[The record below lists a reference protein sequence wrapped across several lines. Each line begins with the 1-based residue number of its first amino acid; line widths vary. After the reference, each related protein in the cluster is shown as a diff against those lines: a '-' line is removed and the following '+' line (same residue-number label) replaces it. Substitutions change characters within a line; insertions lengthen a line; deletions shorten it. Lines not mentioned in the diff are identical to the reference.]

1 MSTKRNFRD
10 PIQQPATQDTAATLA
25 YAPATPAR
33 PREGEIVPD
42 RPEAHAEGRRER
54 HRRETFER
62 LVNAARE
69 IMFNRGLADMTVQD
83 ITEAAD
89 VGKGTFFNYF
99 QSKEHVVSRVSEF
112 SGQSLVQAVERVRQ
126 GQESAI
132 VALRNV
138 IRETMC
144 RPGNWLTY
152 ESNTLRALVMN
163 EDVRSLMSTQLRV
176 NRHAYEMLVALGQE
190 QGTIRRDMPV
200 AQIADVA
207 QTLLAGFTVVL
218 WIHGTTPTEALVDSM
233 FQALDDLV
241 KPVASTPRTR
251 PAEPGRAVRRPAAP
265 AAAPKPGARSKQR
278 TRR

>member
-10 PIQQPATQDTAATLA
+10 PIRVPATPVTTEALA
-25 YAPATPAR
+25 YAPATATPAR
-33 PREGEIVPD
+33 DGEIATE
-42 RPEAHAEGRRER
+42 PEPHAEGRRER

-69 IMFNRGLADMTVQD
+69 IMFSRGLADMTVQD

-99 QSKEHVVSRVSEF
+99 QSKEHVVSRVQEF
-112 SGQSLVQAVERVRQ
+112 AGHTLIQAVERVRQ
-126 GQESAI
+126 GQQTAI
-132 VALRNV
+132 GALRSV

-152 ESNTLRALVMN
+152 EGNTLRALVMN

-190 QGTIRRDMPV
+190 QGTIRKDLSI
-200 AQIADVA
+200 AQISEIV

-218 WIHGTTPTEALVDSM
+218 WIHGTPPTEALVDSLING
-233 FQALDDLV
+233 LDDLI
-241 KPVASTPRTR
+241 KPVAPARVAGSR
-251 PAEPGRAVRRPAAP
+251 PT
-265 AAAPKPGARSKQR
+265 
-278 TRR
+278 TRRTASSGPQKRASARAKPRSGR

>member
-1 MSTKRNFRD
+1 MPTKRNFRD
-10 PIQQPATQDTAATLA
+10 PIQSPATADTMATLA
-25 YAPATPAR
+25 YAPAAPK
-33 PREGEIVPD
+33 PREGEVIAE
-42 RPEAHAEGRRER
+42 RPETHTEGRRER

-99 QSKEHVVSRVSEF
+99 QSKDHVVSRVQEF
-112 SGQSLVQAVERVRQ
+112 TGNSLIQAVDRVRQ

-132 VALRNV
+132 AALRDV

-152 ESNTLRALVMN
+152 QSNTMRALVMN

-190 QGTIRRDMPV
+190 QGTIRRDLPV

-207 QTLLAGFTVVL
+207 QTLMAGFTVVL
-218 WIHGTTPTEALVDSM
+218 WIHGTTPTEVLVDSLINA
-233 FQALDDLV
+233 FDDLI
-241 KPVASTPRTR
+241 KPVGHTKRPRSAGPQRAARRTAPSRAKKAGGRTKPRTR
-251 PAEPGRAVRRPAAP
+251 R
-265 AAAPKPGARSKQR
+265 
-278 TRR
+278 

>member
-10 PIQQPATQDTAATLA
+10 PIQHPATPDTVARLA
-25 YAPATPAR
+25 YAPAAPVKSLDVESLA
-33 PREGEIVPD
+33 V
-42 RPEAHAEGRRER
+42 RPEVQAEGRRER

-99 QSKEHVVSRVSEF
+99 QSKEHVVSRVQEF
-112 SGQSLVQAVERVRQ
+112 AGQSLVQAVDRVRQ
-126 GQESAI
+126 GQETAI
-132 VALRNV
+132 AALRSV

-163 EDVRSLMSTQLRV
+163 EDVRSLMSTQLSV
-176 NRHAYEMLVALGQE
+176 NRHAYELLVALGQE
-190 QGTIRRDMPV
+190 QGTIRRDVTV
-200 AQIADVA
+200 AQVA
-207 QTLLAGFTVVL
+207 EVAHTLMAGFTVVL

-233 FQALDDLV
+233 MLALDQLI
-241 KPVASTPRTR
+241 KPLAPPERNRSGEPRRAARRSAPSRVAK
-251 PAEPGRAVRRPAAP
+251 PAARTKRP
-265 AAAPKPGARSKQR
+265 